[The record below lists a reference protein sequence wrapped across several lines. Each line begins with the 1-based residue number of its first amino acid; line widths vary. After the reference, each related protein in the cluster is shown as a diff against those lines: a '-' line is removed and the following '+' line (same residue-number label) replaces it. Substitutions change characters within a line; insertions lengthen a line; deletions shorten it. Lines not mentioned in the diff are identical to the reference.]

1 MPEELSHPE
10 GLPHDAAKMRDL
22 KDTLNGFIEKANH
35 LREGSTSPEG
45 LTPPEGQRMGVTIL
59 LQNYPNPFNPECW
72 IPFELSEKANV
83 LIQIYNISGQLV
95 KTIDLGEKEAGSYI
109 TQSRAAY
116 WNGRNED
123 GDEIASGVYFYQ
135 MQAGGRVMT
144 KRAVVL
150 K

>member
-1 MPEELSHPE
+1 MLETGGVNIQGAPELKQALTAVIETGVIKQE
-10 GLPHDAAKMRDL
+10 VEAKP
-22 KDTLNGFIEKANH
+22 GE
-35 LREGSTSPEG
+35 S
-45 LTPPEGQRMGVTIL
+45 IL

-83 LIQIYNISGQLV
+83 VIRIYNISGQLV
-95 KTIDLGEKEAGSYI
+95 KTLELGEKEAGAYT

-116 WNGRNED
+116 WNGRNEE

-135 MQAGGRVMT
+135 MQAGNKVMT